1 VTSTTLTGAELA
13 GYRIEAVAGRGGMG
27 VVYRAWHLGLE
38 RPVALKVIA
47 PDLAARDEFRARF
60 RRESRL
66 AAALDHP
73 HVLPIYEAGEH
84 DGVLFIAM
92 RWVDGT
98 DLGRELTKSASGL
111 SVDRSVTL
119 TAQVAG
125 ALDAAHA
132 RGLIHRD
139 VKPANVLLV
148 DEGSIEHAYLADFG
162 LAKREDTGGVTE
174 TGRWLGTPDYAAPEQ
189 IAGGEVG
196 AEADVYAL
204 GCVLFATLTGR
215 APFERESAVAVA
227 YAQIH
232 DPPPRTGVSG
242 AFDDVVAQALAKD
255 PSRRFQSATELATA
269 ARTAAAGKPR
279 RALHGWTLAP
289 TRSNETLAT
298 RPAVPFPLPDDQT
311 LATRALR
318 DRTAATAAAA
328 PQGERSPAGL
338 GRPERPRRERTGA
351 GLTRPERPRRER
363 TRARE
368 PRPASAPPKRRRG
381 RAVAGVLGALVL
393 LAAAGVA
400 VAVATGA
407 LKLQSLGL
415 PGTAAAVIPPADAS
429 GPTVRCSAGRCHQG
443 TAVVRAPADGASCT
457 RGRRPGTW
465 TRIEASGKNPMLA
478 CVLDAF
484 DQPLAAVHP
493 SVPDLAGA
501 RLDLAE
507 RVLDRSG
514 IPYDTDG
521 GGLLGVILP
530 QGWIVCSSNPGPGA
544 TLPTDVPV
552 TLAVDHSC

>member
-1 VTSTTLTGAELA
+1 
-13 GYRIEAVAGRGGMG
+13 MG

-162 LAKREDTGGVTE
+162 LAKREDTGGLTE

-196 AEADVYAL
+196 PASDVYAL

-215 APFERESAVAVA
+215 PPFERETAVAVA

-242 AFDDVVAQALAKD
+242 ALDDVVARALAKD
-255 PSRRFQSATELATA
+255 PERRFQSATELATA

-279 RALHGWTLAP
+279 RAPHGWTLQP
-289 TRSNETLAT
+289 TQSNETLAT
-298 RPAVPFPLPDDQT
+298 RPAVSGWSGEARSRLALPLHDDRT
-311 LATRALR
+311 LATRALP
-318 DRTAATAAAA
+318 DHTAAPATATPHA
-328 PQGERSPAGL
+328 ERS
-338 GRPERPRRERTGA
+338 RA
-351 GLTRPERPRRER
+351 GLTRPERPRRDR

-368 PRPASAPPKRRRG
+368 PRPASAPPRKRRRG
-381 RAVAGVLGALVL
+381 RVVAGVLGALVL

-400 VAVATGA
+400 AAVATGA

-443 TAVVRAPADGASCT
+443 TAVVRAPAGGASCT
-457 RGRRPGTW
+457 RGGRPGTW
-465 TRIEASGKNPMLA
+465 TRIEASGKDPMLA
-478 CVLDAF
+478 CVLDAT
-484 DQPLAAVHP
+484 DPPLAAIHP
-493 SVPDLAGA
+493 RVPDLAGA

-507 RVLDRSG
+507 RLLDRSG

-530 QGWIVCSSNPGPGA
+530 QDWIVCSSNPGPGT
-544 TLPTDVPV
+544 TLPTNVPV

>member
-162 LAKREDTGGVTE
+162 LAKREDTGGLTE

-196 AEADVYAL
+196 PAADVYAL

-215 APFERESAVAVA
+215 PPFERQTAVAVA

-242 AFDDVVAQALAKD
+242 ALDDVVAQALAKD
-255 PSRRFQSATELATA
+255 PERRFQSATELATA
-269 ARTAAAGKPR
+269 ARTAAAGQPR
-279 RALHGWTLAP
+279 RAPHGWTLQP
-289 TRSNETLAT
+289 TQSNETLAT
-298 RPAVPFPLPDDQT
+298 RPAVALPLPDDRT
-311 LATRALR
+311 LATRALPGH
-318 DRTAATAAAA
+318 TAATATAA
-328 PQGERSPAGL
+328 PHAERSRAGL
-338 GRPERPRRERTGA
+338 TLPERPRRD
-351 GLTRPERPRRER
+351 R
-363 TRARE
+363 TRARA
-368 PRPASAPPKRRRG
+368 PRPASAPPRKRRRG
-381 RAVAGVLGALVL
+381 RVVAGVLGALVL

-400 VAVATGA
+400 AAVATGA

-443 TAVVRAPADGASCT
+443 TAVVRAPAGGGSCT
-457 RGRRPGTW
+457 RGGRPGTW
-465 TRIEASGKNPMLA
+465 TRIEASGKDPMLA
-478 CVLDAF
+478 CVLDAT
-484 DQPLAAVHP
+484 DPPLAAIHP

-507 RVLDRSG
+507 RLLDRSG

-530 QGWIVCSSNPGPGA
+530 QDWIVCSSKPGPGT
-544 TLPTDVPV
+544 TLPNDVPV

>member
-98 DLGRELTKSASGL
+98 DLGRELTRSASGL
-111 SVDRSVTL
+111 SVDRAVTL

-162 LAKREDTGGVTE
+162 LAKRDDTDGMTE

-196 AEADVYAL
+196 PAADVYAL

-215 APFERESAVAVA
+215 PPFERESAVAVA

-232 DPPPRTGVSG
+232 DPPPRTGVSR
-242 AFDDVVAQALAKD
+242 ALDDVVARALAKD
-255 PSRRFQSATELATA
+255 PERRFQSASELATA

-279 RALHGWTLAP
+279 RAPHGWTLAP

-298 RPAVPFPLPDDQT
+298 RPAVDPKPLPLADDQT

-318 DRTAATAAAA
+318 DRTAAAAA
-328 PQGERSPAGL
+328 PAPQAGRSP
-338 GRPERPRRERTGA
+338 A
-351 GLTRPERPRRER
+351 GLTRPEQPRRER
-363 TRARE
+363 TRARQ
-368 PRPASAPPKRRRG
+368 PRPAPAPPRRRRRG
-381 RAVAGVLGALVL
+381 RVVAGVLGTLVL

-415 PGTAAAVIPPADAS
+415 PGDAEAVIPPANAS
-429 GPTVRCSAGRCHQG
+429 GPTVRCGAGRCHQG
-443 TAVVRAPADGASCT
+443 TAVVRAPADGSSCT
-457 RGRRPGTW
+457 RGGRPGTW
-465 TRIEASGKNPMLA
+465 TRIEASGKNPMFA
-478 CVLDAF
+478 CVLDAT
-484 DQPLAAVHP
+484 DPPLAAVHP
-493 SVPDLAGA
+493 VVPDLAGA

-514 IPYDTDG
+514 ISYDTDG

-530 QGWIVCSSNPGPGA
+530 QDWTVCSSNPGPGA
-544 TLPTDVPV
+544 TLPTDAPV
-552 TLAVDHSC
+552 TLDVDHGC